1 MIRFKRLISLMI
13 LSFVLLSCGKEKH
26 LISDPVYL
34 SKVEQQFAVRK
45 SLAASR
51 DSALFAVFK
60 QPLTLSQKEA
70 LEFLYAYM
78 PLSDLA
84 DYNGSFFL
92 QQVDYALKARE
103 TFAWGEK
110 IPEDI
115 FLHFVLPYRV
125 NTENLDSAR
134 VVFFNELK
142 DRVKGLTDVEAA
154 LEVNHWCREKVSYR
168 GTDGRT
174 SAPLATLMN
183 AFGRC
188 GEESTFTVTA
198 LRSVGIPARQVYTPR
213 WAHQDDN
220 HAWVEAY
227 VDGKWQYMGACEP
240 EARLN
245 VGWFDIPAKR
255 AMLIHTKAFG
265 NYNGTEEVIRKESL
279 FSELNLLPSYTK
291 SKQLTV
297 KVTSAEGKDLVG
309 ANVGFGLYNYA
320 EFYPIAKAKTDSTG
334 CCSVHIGLGD
344 LCIWASSDSIY
355 NYKVISVEQT
365 DTVTLALAK
374 KPGEEYTE
382 EYELTVPKEVNVE
395 MLPAKEIKANNLRLA
410 REDSIRQ
417 SYMNTFPS
425 QDEAFKLADSLQ
437 LNRESVAH
445 FMQLSY
451 GNHPRIA
458 TYFKMN
464 GTYPCAMYLLESLSE
479 KDIRD
484 VTVNVLEDHLVYTTP
499 HPELPLDVFKEGILS
514 PRISNEMLT
523 PWRNLFRNS
532 FDSDFKFQV
541 KKDIRY
547 LIEWM
552 KRTIKIDSINNYYNC
567 PLTPI
572 GVHRL
577 KVADRHSRDIYFVAL
592 CRAFDIPARI
602 NTATG
607 AVQYY
612 KVNEWV
618 DLYLEGKPVATGH
631 GQLTLT
637 KGEGDS
643 SHELNYAQ
651 HYTLGVLKNGRFST
665 LDYENDKAMT
675 SWPINLS
682 LAPGYYL
689 LVTGNRYNDG
699 NVRAKLTF
707 FNLKENQRRTLP
719 VTQLP
724 LIERREVLGQ
734 LDMQSKIV
742 GLDGTTTTLA
752 ALSKGKG
759 VILAVVDPANE
770 PTRHIFA
777 DLPAVKGSLDEW
789 GGTLLCMIP
798 DDKLTK
804 GFQPEAYS
812 GLPSQTSFG
821 KDIDRTLFK
830 SLLKTCGKS
839 DEILPTVLFVSDKG
853 EIVYLSQGYKI
864 GIGSQ
869 LVKAVKFN

>member
-1 MIRFKRLISLMI
+1 MIYFKRLISLLI
-13 LSFVLLSCGKEKH
+13 LILVLVSCGKEKH

-34 SKVEQQFAVRK
+34 SKVQKQFEKRR

-51 DSALFAVFK
+51 DSALFSVFK
-60 QPLTLSQKEA
+60 QPLTISQKEG

-92 QQVDYALKARE
+92 QQVDYALKARK
-103 TFAWGEK
+103 TFDWGEK

-142 DRVKGLTDVEAA
+142 DRVKGLSDVEAA

-174 SAPLATLMN
+174 SAPLATLKN

-240 EARLN
+240 EAQLN

-265 NYNGTEEVIRKESL
+265 NYNGTEDVIRKESL
-279 FSELNLLPSYTK
+279 FSELNLLPSYAE
-291 SKQLTV
+291 SKLLTV
-297 KVTSAEGKDLVG
+297 KVTNAEGVTLVG
-309 ANVGFGLYNYA
+309 ANVDFCLYNYA
-320 EFYPIAKAKTDSTG
+320 EFYPIAKAQTDSTG

-344 LCIWASSDSIY
+344 LCIWASSDSVY
-355 NYKVISVEQT
+355 NYKVISVGKT
-365 DTVTLALAK
+365 DTLTLALTK

-382 EYELTVPKEVNVE
+382 EYDLTVPKEVKVK
-395 MLPAKEIKANNLRLA
+395 MLPAEKVKANSIRLA

-417 SYMNTFPS
+417 SYMNGFPS
-425 QDEAFKLADSLQ
+425 REYAFKLADSLH

-451 GNHPRIA
+451 GNHAEIE
-458 TYFKMN
+458 YYLKMN
-464 GTYPCAMYLLESLSE
+464 GAYPCALYLLESLSE

-484 VTVNVLEDHLVYTTP
+484 VTTRILEDHLVYSTP
-499 HPELPLDVFKEGILS
+499 HPELPLDIFKEGILS
-514 PRISNEMLT
+514 PRVSNEALT
-523 PWRNLFRNS
+523 PWRNLFRSS
-532 FDSDFKFQV
+532 FDGDFKYQV

-547 LIEWM
+547 LIGWM
-552 KRTIKIDSINNYYNC
+552 KRTIKIDSVNNYYNC

-572 GVHRL
+572 GVHKL
-577 KVADRHSRDIYFVAL
+577 KIADRHSRDIYFVAL

-602 NTATG
+602 NPATG

-618 DLYLEGKPVATGH
+618 DLYLEGKPAATGH
-631 GQLTLT
+631 GQLLLT
-637 KGEGDS
+637 KSDGDQS
-643 SHELNYAQ
+643 PNLNYSQ
-651 HYTLGVLKNGRFST
+651 HYTIGVFKNGRFST
-665 LDYENDKAMT
+665 LDYEGDKAIA
-675 SWPINLS
+675 SWPITLT
-682 LAPGYYL
+682 LAPGYYM

-707 FNLKENQRRTLP
+707 FNLKADQKRTLP
-719 VTQLP
+719 VKQLP
-724 LIERREVLGQ
+724 LIERRQVLGQ
-734 LDMQSKIV
+734 IDMQSKIV
-742 GLDGTTTTLA
+742 GLDGAETTLA

-770 PTRHIFA
+770 PTRHVFA
-777 DLPAVKGSLDEW
+777 DLPAVKGGLDEW

-798 DDKLTK
+798 DDKMTK
-804 GFQPEAYS
+804 AFKPAEYT
-812 GLPSQTSFG
+812 GLPTKTLFC
-821 KDIDRTLFK
+821 KDMDRTVFK
-830 SLLKTCGKS
+830 SFLKSCGKS
-839 DEILPTVLFVSDKG
+839 DEILPTVIFISDNG

-864 GIGSQ
+864 GIGTQ
-869 LVKAVKFN
+869 LLKAVKFN